1 MICIGN
7 FVFTSEISMT
17 GGGAPPIFFFI
28 RQIVI
33 DVGNYYWYGEL
44 LFTWVMVMITLKAS
58 PLP

>member
-1 MICIGN
+1 VDAFKIVVC
-7 FVFTSEISMT
+7 VVLLVKERL
-17 GGGAPPIFFFI
+17 PVVLFI